1 MDWEKNGRRQIRR
14 GERLNNRQGA
24 RPETK
29 SRLLRM
35 GKLTVASY
43 CSTFLK
49 PEMLHLYR
57 QVTSLRRTQT
67 FIMTKRVQHS
77 RRFPFDDIEIIPRPH
92 RNLLRHGWMKFVQRE
107 PALIYRGEYQRLVE
121 ILARRRADMMHIYF
135 GHAGVH
141 LLPFVRAWDKPC
153 IVSFHGMDVARNPQV
168 VNYAAKLRQLFRA
181 VPVVLARSQSLAR
194 RLITFGCPP
203 EKIRLNRTGIPL
215 ADFPFREREFPA
227 DGNWRILQAC
237 RLIDKKGVAS
247 AIGAFAIFAR
257 KFPNAEFLIAGK
269 GPLQEDLEALAL
281 QLGVAG
287 KIRFVGFLG
296 QRALRDFYARGHIF
310 IHPSETP
317 PDENQEGVPNSV
329 LEAMA
334 TGLPV
339 IATRHGGIPEAVTHE
354 VNGYLSGERDI
365 ESLGQ
370 SMIALAKSPDD
381 YRRMSEM
388 ARSAVAQ
395 QFDQELTVRALED
408 AYEERAKRVDVLP
421 APVAESV

>member
-1 MDWEKNGRRQIRR
+1 
-14 GERLNNRQGA
+14 
-24 RPETK
+24 
-29 SRLLRM
+29 M
-35 GKLTVASY
+35 GKLIVASY

-49 PEMLHLYR
+49 PEMMHLYR

-77 RRFPFDDIEIIPRPH
+77 RRFPFDDIETIPRPH

-168 VNYAAKLRQLFRA
+168 ANYAAKLRQLFRA
-181 VPVVLARSQSLAR
+181 VPVVLARSQSLAQ
-194 RLITFGCPP
+194 RLINFGCPP

-215 ADFPFREREFPA
+215 ADFPFKQREFPA
-227 DGNWRILQAC
+227 EGNWRVLQAC

-247 AIGAFAIFAR
+247 AIGAFAIFVR

-296 QRALRDFYARGHIF
+296 QRALRDFYERGHIF

-339 IATRHGGIPEAVTHE
+339 IATRHGGIPEAVTDE
-354 VNGYLSGERDI
+354 VNGFLSKERDI
-365 ESLGQ
+365 QSLGQ
-370 SMIALAKSPDD
+370 SMVALAKSPDE

-408 AYEERAKRVDVLP
+408 AYEEVCAQPVGQERAKRVSVLP